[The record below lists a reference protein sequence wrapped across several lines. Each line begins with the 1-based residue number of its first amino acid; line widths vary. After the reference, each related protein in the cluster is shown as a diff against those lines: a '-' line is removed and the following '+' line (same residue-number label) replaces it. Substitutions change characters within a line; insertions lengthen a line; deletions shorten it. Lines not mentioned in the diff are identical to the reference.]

1 MNQLEKLQILLPHW
15 IEHNQGHAEE
25 CRKWIDE
32 LSQGGAGA
40 AEEVQENLK
49 AAFLAMETVTNH
61 LEKALGAAGGPKKD
75 AHHGHHHH

>member
-1 MNQLEKLQILLPHW
+1 MNQLEKLQVLLPHW

-25 CRKWIDE
+25 CRKWTDE
-32 LSQGGAGA
+32 LSQGGGV
-40 AEEVQENLK
+40 EEVQKNLK

-75 AHHGHHHH
+75 GHRGHHHH